1 MTLTGNEELKHLRHN
16 FLLEVSFNAI
26 WSASPILCVLGES
39 LISLSLRIYAD
50 ATISVS
56 FYVYTKVMGQE
67 LTPSTAF
74 ASLAVWNE
82 LRFALNCVPDTLVQA
97 IQCIVSLRRI
107 EAYLNS
113 DEVSDEED
121 NRMGVPP
128 PSEDGEEVA
137 FKNATVTWPST
148 KDVKIV
154 YEVGA
159 ATPKNAFELQD
170 IDVKFPTHKMSL
182 VCGSLG
188 SGKTLLLLGTSPY
201 IVSESSIDE
210 RGCSSTGRS
219 RRPRRSSHLPPL
231 FTRRHQSPQHRMGQV
246 AERGELDSSESNG
259 VRSSVGVVAEC
270 DDQEQHSLWI
280 AVSPRLSLL

>member
-1 MTLTGNEELKHLRHN
+1 MAGNEELKHLRHN

-26 WSASPILCVLGES
+26 WSASPILCVLGEFFS
-39 LISLSLRIYAD
+39 SDFLIYAD
-50 ATISVS
+50 MPHTVS

-113 DEVSDEED
+113 DEVNDEED
-121 NRMGVPP
+121 TRLGVPP
-128 PSEDGEEVA
+128 PSEEGQEVA
-137 FKNATVTWPST
+137 FRNATVTWPSM
-148 KDVKIV
+148 KDVKVV

-188 SGKTLLLLGTSPY
+188 SGKTLLLLGMFPCIISW
-201 IVSESSIDE
+201 S
-210 RGCSSTGRS
+210 
-219 RRPRRSSHLPPL
+219 
-231 FTRRHQSPQHRMGQV
+231 
-246 AERGELDSSESNG
+246 
-259 VRSSVGVVAEC
+259 
-270 DDQEQHSLWI
+270 
-280 AVSPRLSLL
+280 